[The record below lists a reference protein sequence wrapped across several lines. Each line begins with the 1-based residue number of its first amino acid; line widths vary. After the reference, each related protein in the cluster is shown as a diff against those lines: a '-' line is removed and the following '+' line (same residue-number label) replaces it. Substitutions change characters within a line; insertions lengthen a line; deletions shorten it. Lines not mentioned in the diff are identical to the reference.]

1 MSIPEMFSNMVP
13 PSIRNI
19 NASSLGRTVDNLRAD
34 AESRL
39 ANLDIEEKAV
49 EFSNIAKD
57 KFASITPGDISALS
71 SVASNK
77 IASLTKGNLGK
88 LSAIP
93 THLKEMDA
101 LIDAAVGGGT
111 SLRANPHSGLQ
122 SNQIAKDGTFSSKSG
137 GTDLPRRGAEGGI
150 ANKDTRHPNVIPNI
164 LNDFVSVNYVVSL
177 GILDIQEVNYPDETY
192 RKHGPKTLI
201 IKSGGGKPTGKQ
213 KMVKTAEEGSHG
225 DMEFFIDD
233 LEMDAV
239 VNPAG
244 AGHLSTNATLTFTV
258 TEPYSMGQF
267 MEAMQIASLGAGY
280 THYPSA
286 TFVLIIDWIGWD
298 ANGVAKRI
306 SDMNVVDQTDSE
318 GNEYQHSR
326 RYIPIEI
333 NDAAFSVNA
342 GGCIYEVKAN
352 SSNDAGLN
360 NSVQKLPVDVT
371 IAGETVHEMLQTGP
385 NSLTKAI
392 NDNLV
397 DGKAPVDGKFAD
409 HYIIQFTKD
418 EHRKSSTNEKDSGA
432 GGEAPAVLNESDRSG
447 LSSKSTQVSGKNMI
461 ETLLRNV
468 DHGEGTINGIGQS
481 TVIYDSLLNMN
492 QIHKQKSEQKH
503 KPKDV
508 LNESNVHNNVKEKT
522 IAFKQN
528 TSISDII
535 SEVILCSEWAKSN
548 GANGPDD
555 DLGFRKWF
563 KIECRVYSVPIPEA
577 TGTRGTMPKI
587 YVYRVVFH
595 KVHGSI
601 FATPNT
607 IPKGSEALRSKVVK
621 KYDYMYTGLN
631 KDIINFNIEYNSRFL
646 TPIQADLGN
655 NNYSSIHEGSSATS
669 VISEDQGPNS
679 TSSSS
684 SNNIK
689 TGLATSTNSPGH
701 PSQNGVN
708 TPKPKPEEF
717 SIKRIS
723 ENTQTANYTASTR
736 AIPSSKKQE
745 IARMFHQATINSD
758 ADMVNIEIDIYGDP
772 YYLSDSGYGNYSS
785 PSLTSTMLD
794 AHGQIAYETSM
805 VYIVIEFRTPTDLDP
820 KTGIM
825 KFPSNRTNDLVD
837 HFSGIYY
844 ITRCASSF
852 SKGLFKQT
860 LSLVRQN
867 GQANKKKA
875 DDIDK
880 GAVTTDPNAVDTKAV
895 GAEVIATA
903 DTSDFS
909 SSKSGG
915 AELGTSLE
923 FKPDPRLSLT
933 INSVT

>member
-19 NASSLGRTVDNLRAD
+19 NASSLGQTVDNLRAD

-88 LSAIP
+88 LSNLPNLKDAIP
-93 THLKEMDA
+93 SIANLS
-101 LIDAAVGGGT
+101 GGT
-111 SLRANPHSGLQ
+111 SSRGNPHSGLQ

-137 GTDLPRRGAEGGI
+137 GTDLPKRGAEGGI

-164 LNDFVSVNYVVSL
+164 LNDYVSVNYVVSL

-192 RKHGPKTLI
+192 KKHGPKTLI
-201 IKSGGGKPTGKQ
+201 IKSGGGKPSGKQ

-225 DMEFFIDD
+225 DMEFFLDD

-239 VNPAG
+239 INPAG
-244 AGHLSTNATLTFTV
+244 AGHMSTNATLTFTV

-280 THYPSA
+280 THYPAA

-306 SDMNVVDQTDSE
+306 SDMNVAGQVDSE

-333 NDAAFSVNA
+333 NDAQFSVNA

-352 SSNDAGLN
+352 SANDAGLN
-360 NSVQKLPVDVT
+360 NSVQKLPVDIA
-371 IAGETVHEMLQTGP
+371 IAGETVHEMLQTGT
-385 NSLTKAI
+385 NSLTNAI
-392 NDNLV
+392 NNNLV
-397 DGKAPVDGKFAD
+397 SGKAKVDGKFAD
-409 HYIIQFTKD
+409 HFIIQFPKD
-418 EHRKSSTNEKDSGA
+418 EHRKSSTNEKESGA
-432 GGEAPAVLNESDRSG
+432 GGEDPAVLNDTDRSG
-447 LSSKSTQVSGKNMI
+447 LSRSTQVSGKNMI

-468 DHGEGTINGIGQS
+468 DHNEGTINGIGES
-481 TVIYDSLLNMN
+481 TVIYDKLLNMN
-492 QIHKQKSEQKH
+492 QIFKEKSEQKH
-503 KPKDV
+503 KPDGV
-508 LNESNVHNNVKEKT
+508 LIEDHVHNNVKEKT

-548 GANGPDD
+548 GPSGSDD
-555 DLGFRKWF
+555 ELGYKKWF
-563 KIECRVYSVPIPEA
+563 KIECRVYSVPIPNA

-595 KVHGSI
+595 KVNGAI
-601 FATPNT
+601 LAAPNT

-655 NNYSSIHEGSSATS
+655 DNYSSVHQGSSATS
-669 VISEDQGPNS
+669 VQDENQGPNLTT
-679 TSSSS
+679 TSSPTTVQ
-684 SNNIK
+684 
-689 TGLATSTNSPGH
+689 TGLATTATSPGH
-701 PSQNGVN
+701 PSKAPK
-708 TPKPKPEEF
+708 PKPKPEEF

-723 ENTQTANYTASTR
+723 ENQQTANYTASTR
-736 AIPSSKKQE
+736 SIPSNKKQE
-745 IARMFHQATINSD
+745 LARMFHQATINSD
-758 ADMVNIEIDIYGDP
+758 ADMVNVEMDIYGDP
-772 YYLSDSGYGNYSS
+772 YYISDSGYGNYSS
-785 PSLTSTMLD
+785 PVLTQAFQD
-794 AHGQIAYETSM
+794 KHGQIAYETGQ
-805 VYIVIEFRTPTDLDP
+805 VYVVIEFRTPTDLDP

-844 ITRCASSF
+844 INKVVSSF

-860 LSLVRQN
+860 LHLVRQN
-867 GQANKKKA
+867 GQANKKIA
-875 DDIDK
+875 DDVDK
-880 GAVTTDPNAVDTKAV
+880 NAVTTDPNAVDTKAV
-895 GAEVIATA
+895 GGEVVATA

-909 SSKSGG
+909 SAKSGG
-915 AELGTSLE
+915 AELGNLLE
-923 FKPDPRLSLT
+923 FRG
-933 INSVT
+933 